1 MMPLLRISVICVLGL
16 LSCRRVPE
24 TEQSKDGDG
33 GPTRSAST
41 TSLSAPASD
50 APSGAPDLCSVI
62 SVDDVAHGYQLP
74 ITKSRGIKS
83 GARCDYM
90 SDHGVE
96 LFISLLIWHGVYME
110 NGLKQD
116 PRVYLADMHR
126 GRGMGR
132 VFGSLHA
139 ISGLGDEALWVAY
152 ALVPVP
158 DQEPTAP
165 KHVQVVVRRGDSL
178 VSVIRN
184 LPEAEAKNEAVQEQA
199 ANNAKAVLPK
209 LLALLGA

>member
-1 MMPLLRISVICVLGL
+1 MMRLLRTSVICVLGL
-16 LSCRRVPE
+16 LSCRGGAPA
-24 TEQSKDGDG
+24 EQSADGQVG

-41 TSLSAPASD
+41 TSPSAPAS
-50 APSGAPDLCSVI
+50 SAPDVCSVI

-74 ITKSRGIKS
+74 ITKSQGIKS
-83 GARCDYM
+83 GVGCAYM

-96 LFISLLIWHGVYME
+96 LFISLIIWHGVSKE
-110 NGLKQD
+110 NGLKYD
-116 PRVYLADMHR
+116 PRVYLDDIHR

-132 VFGSLHA
+132 VFGSIHS

-152 ALVPVP
+152 ALVPAP
-158 DQEPTAP
+158 NEEPTAP
-165 KHVQVVVRRGDSL
+165 KHVQVIVRRGDSL

-209 LLALLGA
+209 LLALL